1 MSTINVDTISDT
13 AGSGSPN
20 FPNGVDSTKIR
31 LSSTAGINLTSL
43 NHAFQVGTVDS
54 EVNLRIDR
62 DEIQTVDNGVAS
74 QLRVNTRGGEVL
86 IGKAGGTDAVNLR
99 GVIRHNGVDVGSTT
113 IYDTGSFDIS
123 NSTQY
128 TFTHGLG
135 SIPDFC
141 AVYLVCIASSQGF
154 SVGDIIQISA
164 QGNVD
169 SGDEGT
175 HIELTATTFIVRI
188 GSNGPAEYVRKNSF
202 ATAALSSS
210 AFNMQIKAFK
220 F

>member
-1 MSTINVDTISDT
+1 MSKI
-13 AGSGSPN
+13 ALAPN
-20 FPNGVDSTKIR
+20 ANGTGTFTLSAPNGNTSRTMVLPDADGTLITTTSALDASKLTGNV
-31 LSSTAGINLTSL
+31 SSALLTGALPAISGAALTGIT
-43 NHAFQVGTVDS
+43 
-54 EVNLRIDR
+54 
-62 DEIQTVDNGVAS
+62 
-74 QLRVNTRGGEVL
+74 
-86 IGKAGGTDAVNLR
+86 
-99 GVIRHNGVDVGSTT
+99 STT
-113 IYDTGSFDIS
+113 IYDTGSFDIA

-128 TFTHGLG
+128 SFTHGLG

-141 AVYLVCIASSQGF
+141 AVYLVCIASFLGF

-202 ATAALSSS
+202 ATAALSSN